1 MMKFVTAVYTN
12 LRKIDKRKR
21 LFASVSGIVCTFLLL
36 TTLPFAKVVYVL
48 PLLLI
53 AVYVGTY
60 ISILEDIHNIEWI
73 VLFIAPLYFC
83 ISLLL
88 FYYLLPSRL
97 LTRIPFVILVGVAM
111 YALLLS
117 ENIFNVGVDRTLP
130 LYRAA
135 YSISNFFTL
144 IILFLVFTVLFSFR
158 LHFVLTSFIGGVVAF
173 PVMFHALWTASPKN
187 VLEERIYK
195 FSVVIALMLSIALL
209 LFGFLP
215 VKTNILSLYAVSI
228 AYVLVGI
235 TQEIIQDTAFR
246 ERVREYLFV
255 FLGMSLLVLLAGS
268 WG

>member
-1 MMKFVTAVYTN
+1 MNSLYTT

-21 LFASVSGIVCTFLLL
+21 LFVSMLGITCSFLLF
-36 TTLPFAKVVYVL
+36 TTIPFAKVLFVL
-48 PLLLI
+48 PLLF
-53 AVYVGTY
+53 AVVYIGTY

-97 LTRIPFVILVGVAM
+97 LTRIPFAVLVGVAI

-158 LHFVLTSFIGGVVAF
+158 LHFVLTSFIGGVVAL

-228 AYVLVGI
+228 AYVLIGI
-235 TQEIIQDTAFR
+235 TQEVIQDTAFR

-255 FLGMSLLVLLAGS
+255 FLGMSVLVLLAGS